1 MKKRTVES
9 DDEEEEEEEEEEEI
23 KDKDFQSSS
32 PPSSHGKDQDFE
44 PTQELRAAVPARV
57 TRGAAKKNPAL
68 AASTGE
74 AESEPAPA
82 PGRAK
87 ASVVA
92 AAARDEDDGGEDAV
106 APARSIRRP
115 AVRKPVAVDKE
126 LLSLSEDEIEEPDAK
141 PPAKTQATAAA
152 DTASKKRSNGQAD
165 LSKPCLYL
173 ELRAKPGAFS

>member
-165 LSKPCLYL
+165 LSKPCFVF
-173 ELRAKPGAFS
+173 GVVC